1 MLCKGQTQTPLRNT
15 AWQHSLQSAALR
27 LGSAAQAVRT
37 GSVTPKAPAFW
48 GPKKRPMIL
57 ALWPPV
63 RAIPIGARE
72 RYDNVLTRVPVRDG
86 RGVTRFVRSRANQ
99 RRDRECKNSLPHDV
113 PAFLLILFRRPG
125 SFSLSA
131 LPSSDS
137 FHSLNG
143 SENIDYIEELKLVA
157 WGHGSPDEGRAPSF
171 ASLRLRCSMVEP
183 RKSSPSSSIRSNAIS
198 TASLPWRCR
207 RMRSNTARPFASVTM
222 ASASRRNELAGSA
235 LLPPP
240 PTETWT

>member
-1 MLCKGQTQTPLRNT
+1 MFPNVERDPHVERDPPGVV
-15 AWQHSLQSAALR
+15 SAAYV
-27 LGSAAQAVRT
+27 VRT

-113 PAFLLILFRRPG
+113 PPFLLILFRRPG
-125 SFSLSA
+125 SFSLSGLPWA
-131 LPSSDS
+131 LRIIKQPNLFPSTDQGGGKRLMLGIA
-137 FHSLNG
+137 FT
-143 SENIDYIEELKLVA
+143 
-157 WGHGSPDEGRAPSF
+157 GRLACV
-171 ASLRLRCSMVEP
+171 SLR
-183 RKSSPSSSIRSNAIS
+183 IR
-198 TASLPWRCR
+198 TGR
-207 RMRSNTARPFASVTM
+207 
-222 ASASRRNELAGSA
+222 SRRGQDAD
-235 LLPPP
+235 
-240 PTETWT
+240 